1 MVTTVGTENDIKA
14 LLKDFIQLEH
24 DAIAAYDATIER
36 LSNTDYAEK
45 IREFRGDHERH
56 IEELRALADRHGADA
71 PDQGDAKQMLTTGKV
86 KIADMAGGDSA
97 ILKAMGSNE
106 SDTVTAY
113 RRGSE
118 NTSLPEEDRAIF
130 RRALEDEERHKEW
143 MEHTAQAA

>member
-36 LSNTDYAEK
+36 LSNPDYTEK

-56 IEELRALADRHGADA
+56 MEELRGLADRHGAYA
-71 PDQGDAKQMLTTGKV
+71 PDQGDAKQMLTTGKI

-97 ILKAMGSNE
+97 ILKAMSTNE

-113 RRGSE
+113 RRGAE
-118 NTSLPEEDRAIF
+118 NSALPEDDRAIF
-130 RRALEDEERHKEW
+130 RRALEDEERHKDW
-143 MEHTAQAA
+143 MERTAQAS